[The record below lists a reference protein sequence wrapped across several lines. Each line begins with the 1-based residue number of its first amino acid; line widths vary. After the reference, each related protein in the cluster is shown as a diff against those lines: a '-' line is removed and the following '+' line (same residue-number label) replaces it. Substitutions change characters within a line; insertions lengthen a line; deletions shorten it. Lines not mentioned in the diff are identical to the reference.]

1 MTKNLVTLP
10 PTAQTPCAHFRG
22 ARTLV
27 TLALLSVLAAC
38 GHPPPLASSDP
49 TLSTLFQRAAPSAPQ
64 RLVTGLQGAFGSAIG
79 PGGAL
84 YVTVTLD
91 GSILR
96 VDRETGAVTTFARG
110 LPTPFNPEDG
120 VGVVDV
126 AFIGHTAYALV
137 TLVGPDYGGNSAVG
151 IYRVDG
157 PNSFTLV
164 ADIGAFS
171 LAHPPKPAFF
181 VPTGAQH
188 ALEPFHGGFLVT
200 DAHHN
205 RVLRVTKDGE
215 VSELIAFGN
224 IVPTGLAVL
233 GNTVYMAEAGPIP
246 HLPETG
252 RVVTF
257 RPGDDAATQVAAG
270 ARLLVD
276 VEFGRGRTLF
286 ALAQGFW
293 NGPYEGTPA
302 NPNTGS
308 LVRVNGDGTF
318 TVVASGLDRP
328 TSMEIIG
335 NTAYIITLGGEVW
348 TVGHISGPPFG
359 RGEAPG
365 R

>member
-1 MTKNLVTLP
+1 MTPSLPLDLQAATPTTHTRFMTLRRRF
-10 PTAQTPCAHFRG
+10 ALAC
-22 ARTLV
+22 
-27 TLALLSVLAAC
+27 TLAAVLAAC
-38 GHPPPLASSDP
+38 GTPPSVTSAEP
-49 TLSTLFQRAAPSAPQ
+49 TGFTHAQRAVLTPTPQ
-64 RLVTGLQGAFGSAIG
+64 RLVGGLTGAFGSAIG
-79 PGGAL
+79 PGKAL

-91 GSILR
+91 GSIRR
-96 VDRETGAVTTFARG
+96 VDPKTGAVTTFVSG

-126 AFIGHTAYALV
+126 AFIGKTAYALV

-157 PNSFTLV
+157 PSSFTLF

-171 LAHPPKPAFF
+171 LANPPEPGFF

-188 ALEPFHGGFLVT
+188 ALEPFRGGFLVT

-224 IVPTGLAVL
+224 IVPTGLAVW

-252 RVVTF
+252 RVVAF
-257 RPGDDAATQVAAG
+257 RPGDSAATQVAAG
-270 ARLLVD
+270 AQLLVD

-293 NGPYEGTPA
+293 DGPYEGAPA
-302 NPNTGS
+302 EPNGGS
-308 LVRVNGDGTF
+308 LVRAERDGTF
-318 TVVASGLDRP
+318 TVVAAPLDRP

-335 NTAYIITLGGEVW
+335 NTAYIITLGGEIW
-348 TVGHISGPPFG
+348 TVDNIASPPFG
-359 RGEAPG
+359 K
-365 R
+365 